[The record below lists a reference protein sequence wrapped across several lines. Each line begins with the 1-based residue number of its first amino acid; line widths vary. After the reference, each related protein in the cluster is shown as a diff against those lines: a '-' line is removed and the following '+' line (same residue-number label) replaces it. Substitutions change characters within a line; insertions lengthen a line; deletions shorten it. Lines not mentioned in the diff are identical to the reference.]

1 MQSKLYFRIQYKK
14 TNSMAILGKIR
25 QRSFFLILVIGLA
38 LFAFVISGAF
48 GNGSGD
54 TGPNEP
60 IGVVNGEEIP
70 LENFRLL
77 VDQTER
83 TYGYTT
89 LQAVQTVW
97 NQFVRNELFQNEFEL
112 LGIDAGKD
120 QIEQVVSST
129 ESIITD
135 ARFIN
140 EAGFFDFGLFAD
152 FIAQMRDTNPQA
164 YETWKQQEAGII
176 ASARESIYFDLIQSS
191 LTVTEQEAKILY
203 HLEAD
208 NVDLSYVQIPFAGLA
223 DSLFTVNE
231 SEVKAYISENANQY
245 EREAS
250 RSLQYIS
257 FLEQATEED
266 QTIIRN
272 SLEGLADDRIEYNDV
287 SKLTDTILGFKNTN
301 NLTEFIDRYSEE
313 SFDSIYISKGR
324 LPSEYAEIIYNLSKG
339 EVFGPYKD
347 INTLKISKLLD
358 RKTNG
363 NIRAS
368 HILISYKGADRAQE
382 DVTRTKEEARTLA
395 NDLLRQVRR
404 DSDRIGA
411 LALKYSDGPSRNTAG
426 DLGFFQEGGMDEKF
440 FAFANKNRVGS
451 VGLVETDFG
460 FHVIKVTDKQ
470 DLVLLASVSRA
481 IVPSDKTSN
490 RIFKDATQFEMDA
503 GKGDF
508 NAVAEESQFNV
519 RKVAQVAQLDENLPG
534 LPEQRNIVQWA
545 FSDDTKVGDIKRF
558 NLSYG
563 GYAVV
568 QVTAAREK
576 GLAAPQEVLPEVT
589 RAILKEK
596 KAKQIIAENKDASS
610 LEDLAAK
617 NGVEVVS
624 ALAVNQKSGTLVG
637 AGFEPYVVGTAFS
650 LKQGTPSKLIKGNNG
665 VFMLQVKAKKVADD
679 LEDYTAYAKQLTAQG
694 RERLGAAIVKAL
706 ETSAEIEDNR
716 ALYY

>member
-1 MQSKLYFRIQYKK
+1 
-14 TNSMAILGKIR
+14 MAILGKIR
-25 QRSFFLILVIGLA
+25 QRSIFLILVIGLA

-60 IGVVNGEEIP
+60 IGIVNGEEIP
-70 LENFRLL
+70 LETFRLL

-97 NQFVRNELFQNEFEL
+97 NQFVRNELFQKEFDV

-191 LTVTEQEAKILY
+191 TAVTDQEAKTFY

-208 NVDLSYVQIPFAGLA
+208 NVDLNYVQIPYASLA
-223 DSLFTVNE
+223 DSLFTIKQ
-231 SEVKAYISENANQY
+231 SEVKAYIKDNASKY

-266 QTIIRN
+266 QTVIRN
-272 SLEGLADDRIEYNDV
+272 GLEGLADDRVEYNDV
-287 SKLTDTILGFKNTN
+287 SKLTDTILGFKNTK
-301 NLTEFIDRYSEE
+301 NLTDFIDRYSEE
-313 SFDSIYISKGR
+313 SFDSIYSSKGR
-324 LPSEYAEIIYNLSKG
+324 LPAEYAEILYNLGEG
-339 EVFGPYKD
+339 EVFGPYRD
-347 INTLKISKLLD
+347 INTLKLSKLLD
-358 RKTNG
+358 RKEDA

-368 HILISYKGADRAQE
+368 HILIAYQGAERAQPN
-382 DVTRTKEEARTLA
+382 VTRTKAEAKALA
-395 NDLLRQVRR
+395 NNLLRKVRR

-411 LALKYSDGPSRNTAG
+411 LALQNSDGPSRNTAG
-426 DLGFFQEGGMDEKF
+426 DLGFFSEGDMDDKF
-440 FAFANKNRVGS
+440 FEFANKSRVGA
-451 VGLVETDFG
+451 VGLVETPFG

-470 DLVLLASVSRA
+470 DLVLLASVSRE
-481 IVPSDKTSN
+481 IVPSDQTSN

-503 GKGDF
+503 GKGEF
-508 NAVAEESQFNV
+508 AAVAEASIFNV
-519 RKVAQVAQLDENLPG
+519 RTVNQVAQLDENLPG

-545 FSDDTKVGDIKRF
+545 FNEDTKVGEIKRF

-576 GLAAPQEVLPEVT
+576 GLAAPEEVLLEVT
-589 RAILKEK
+589 QAILKEK
-596 KAKQIIAENKDASS
+596 KAAQIIANNKAISS

-617 NGVEVVS
+617 NGLEVVN

-637 AGFEPYVVGTAFS
+637 AGFEPYIVGAAFS
-650 LKQGTPSKLIKGNNG
+650 LKEGGTSKLIEGNNG
-665 VFMLQVKAKKVADD
+665 VYLLQLTAKKIAED
-679 LEDYTAYAKQLTAQG
+679 LEDYSDYARQLTNQG
-694 RERLGAAIVKAL
+694 REGLGAAIVEAL

>member
-1 MQSKLYFRIQYKK
+1 
-14 TNSMAILGKIR
+14 MAILGKIR
-25 QRSFFLILVIGLA
+25 QRSIFLILVIGLA

-97 NQFVRNELFQNEFEL
+97 NQFVRNELFQKEFDA
-112 LGIDAGKD
+112 LGIDAGRD

-135 ARFIN
+135 TRFIN

-191 LTVTEQEAKILY
+191 TTVTEQEAKMLF

-208 NVDLSYVQIPFAGLA
+208 NVDLNYVQVPYSSRA
-223 DSLFTVNE
+223 DSLFSVKE
-231 SEVKAYISENANQY
+231 SEVKAYISDHASQY

-250 RSLQYIS
+250 RALQYIS
-257 FLEQATEED
+257 FLEQATDED
-266 QTIIRN
+266 QAIIRKN
-272 SLEGLADDRIEYNDV
+272 LEELVEDRVEYNDV
-287 SKLTDTILGFKNTN
+287 SKLTDTILGLKNTT
-301 NLTEFIDRYSEE
+301 NLTAFIERYSEE
-313 SFDSIYISKGR
+313 SFDSIYTSKGR
-324 LPSEYAEIIYNLSKG
+324 LPSEYAEIIYTLSEG

-347 INTLKISKLLD
+347 INSLKISKLLD
-358 RKTNG
+358 RKING

-368 HILISYKGADRAQE
+368 HILISYKDAERAQA
-382 DVTRTKEEARTLA
+382 DVTRTKQEAKELA

-411 LALKYSDGPSRNTAG
+411 LALQYSDGPSKNTAG
-426 DLGFFQEGGMDEKF
+426 DLGFFQEGGMDDKF
-440 FAFANKNRVGS
+440 FAFADKSKVGS

-460 FHVIKVTDKQ
+460 FHIIKVVDKQ
-470 DLVLLASVSRA
+470 DLVLLASVSRE
-481 IVPSDKTSN
+481 IVPSDQTAN
-490 RIFKDATQFEMDA
+490 RVFKDATQFEMDA

-508 NAVAEESQFNV
+508 SSIAEENNFSLRTVN
-519 RKVAQVAQLDENLPG
+519 QVAALDENLPG

-545 FSDDTKVGDIKRF
+545 FSDETSVGDIKRF

-568 QVTAAREK
+568 QVTSAREK
-576 GLAAPQEVLPEVT
+576 GLASPQEVFAEVT
-589 RAILKEK
+589 RAVLKEK
-596 KAKQIIAENKDASS
+596 KAAQIIAENKAVNS

-617 NGVEVVS
+617 NGVELVN

-637 AGFEPYVVGTAFS
+637 AGFEPYIVGSAFS
-650 LKQGTPSKLIKGNNG
+650 LKEGETSALIKGNNG
-665 VFMLQVKAKKVADD
+665 VYMLQVTTKKVADQ
-679 LEDYTAYAKQLTAQG
+679 LEDYTVYAKQLTAQG

-716 ALYY
+716 ALYYLSLIHI

>member
-1 MQSKLYFRIQYKK
+1 
-14 TNSMAILGKIR
+14 MAILGKIR
-25 QRSFFLILVIGLA
+25 QRSIFLILVIGLA

-60 IGVVNGEEIP
+60 IGIVNGEEIP
-70 LENFRLL
+70 LETFRLL

-97 NQFVRNELFQNEFEL
+97 NQFVRNELFQKEFDV

-191 LTVTEQEAKILY
+191 SAVTDQEAKTFY

-208 NVDLSYVQIPFAGLA
+208 NVDLNYVQIPYASLA
-223 DSLFTVNE
+223 DSLFTIKQ
-231 SEVKAYISENANQY
+231 SEVKAYIKDNASKY

-266 QTIIRN
+266 QTVIRN
-272 SLEGLADDRIEYNDV
+272 GLEGLADDRVEYNDV
-287 SKLTDTILGFKNTN
+287 SKLTDTILGFKNTK
-301 NLTEFIDRYSEE
+301 NLTDFIDRYSEE
-313 SFDSIYISKGR
+313 SFDSIYSSKGR
-324 LPSEYAEIIYNLSKG
+324 LPAEYAEILYNLGEG
-339 EVFGPYKD
+339 EVFGPYRD
-347 INTLKISKLLD
+347 INTLKLSKLLD
-358 RKTNG
+358 RKEDA

-368 HILISYKGADRAQE
+368 HILIAYQGAERAQPN
-382 DVTRTKEEARTLA
+382 VTRTKAEAKALA
-395 NDLLRQVRR
+395 NNLLRQVRR

-411 LALKYSDGPSRNTAG
+411 LALQNSDGPSRNTAG
-426 DLGFFQEGGMDEKF
+426 DLGFFSEGDMDDKF
-440 FAFANKNRVGS
+440 FEFANKSRVGA
-451 VGLVETDFG
+451 VGLVETPFG

-470 DLVLLASVSRA
+470 DLVLLASVSRE
-481 IVPSDKTSN
+481 IVPSDQTSN

-503 GKGDF
+503 GKGEF
-508 NAVAEESQFNV
+508 AAVAEASNFNV
-519 RKVAQVAQLDENLPG
+519 RTVNQVAQLDENLPG

-545 FSDDTKVGDIKRF
+545 FNEDTKVGEIKRF

-576 GLAAPQEVLPEVT
+576 GLAAPEEVLLEVT
-589 RAILKEK
+589 QAILKEK
-596 KAKQIIAENKDASS
+596 KAAQIIANNKAISS

-617 NGVEVVS
+617 NGLEVVN

-637 AGFEPYVVGTAFS
+637 AGFEPYIVGAAFS
-650 LKQGTPSKLIKGNNG
+650 LKEGGTSKLIEGNNG
-665 VFMLQVKAKKVADD
+665 VYLLQLTAKKIAED
-679 LEDYTAYAKQLTAQG
+679 LEDYSDYARQLTNQG
-694 RERLGAAIVKAL
+694 REGLGAAIVEAL

>member
-1 MQSKLYFRIQYKK
+1 
-14 TNSMAILGKIR
+14 MAILGKIR
-25 QRSFFLILVIGLA
+25 QKSIFLILVIGLA

-48 GNGSGD
+48 GNGAGD

-60 IGVVNGEEIP
+60 IGIVNGEEIP

-83 TYGYTT
+83 AYGFST
-89 LQAVQTVW
+89 LQAVETVW
-97 NQFVRNELFQNEFEL
+97 NQFLRNELFKKEFEI

-191 LTVTEQEAKILY
+191 TTVTEQEAKMLY

-208 NVDLSYVQIPFAGLA
+208 NVDLNYVQIPFDGIA
-223 DSLFTVNE
+223 DTLFTVKE
-231 SEVKAYISENANQY
+231 SEVKAYIADHPKQY
-245 EREAS
+245 QREAS
-250 RSLQYIS
+250 RSLQYVA

-272 SLEGLADDRIEYNDV
+272 GLESLADDRIEYNDV
-287 SKLTDTILGFKNTN
+287 SKLTDTIIGFKNTK
-301 NLTEFIDRYSEE
+301 NLSDFIDRYSEE
-313 SFDSIYISKGR
+313 SFDSIYTSKGR
-324 LPSEYAEIIYNLSKG
+324 LPAEYAEILYNLKEG

-347 INTLKISKLLD
+347 INTLKLSKLID
-358 RKTNG
+358 RKKNA

-368 HILISYKGADRAQE
+368 HILIAYKGAERAQE
-382 DVTRTKEEARTLA
+382 DVTRTKAEARKFA
-395 NDLLRQVRR
+395 NNLLRQVRR
-404 DSDRIGA
+404 NSDRIGA
-411 LALKYSDGPSRNTAG
+411 LALQNSDGPSRNTAG

-440 FAFANKNRVGS
+440 FAFANKNRVGA
-451 VGLVETDFG
+451 VGLVETSFG

-470 DLVLLASVSRA
+470 DLVLLASVSRE
-481 IVPSDKTSN
+481 IIPSEATSN
-490 RIFKDATQFEMDA
+490 RVFKNATQFEMDA

-508 NAVAEESQFNV
+508 SSIAEESNLNA
-519 RKVAQVAQLDENLPG
+519 RKVNSVAQLDENLPG
-534 LPEQRNIVQWA
+534 LPEQRNIVQWS
-545 FSDDTKVGDIKRF
+545 FSEDTNVGDIKRF

-576 GLAAPQEVLPEVT
+576 GLASPKEVLPEVT
-589 RAILKEK
+589 KAILKEK
-596 KAKQIIAENKDASS
+596 KANQIMAENKTASS

-617 NGVEVVS
+617 NGLEVVN

-637 AGFEPYVVGTAFS
+637 AGYEPYVVGAAFG
-650 LKQGTPSKLIKGNNG
+650 LKEGSNSKLIKGNNG
-665 VFMLQVKAKKVADD
+665 VYMLQLTAKKVADD
-679 LEDYTAYAKQLTAQG
+679 LEDYAAYARQLSLQG
-694 RERLGAAIVKAL
+694 RERLGAAIIKAL
-706 ETSAEIEDNR
+706 ETSGEIEDNR

>member
-1 MQSKLYFRIQYKK
+1 
-14 TNSMAILGKIR
+14 MAILGKIR
-25 QRSFFLILVIGLA
+25 QRSIFLILVIGLA

-60 IGVVNGEEIP
+60 IGIVNGEEIP
-70 LENFRLL
+70 LETFRLL

-97 NQFVRNELFQNEFEL
+97 NQFVRNELFQKEFDV

-191 LTVTEQEAKILY
+191 TAVTDQEAKTFY

-208 NVDLSYVQIPFAGLA
+208 NVDLNYVQIPYASLA
-223 DSLFTVNE
+223 DSLFTIKQ
-231 SEVKAYISENANQY
+231 SEVKAYIKDNASKY

-266 QTIIRN
+266 QTVIRN
-272 SLEGLADDRIEYNDV
+272 GLEGLADDRVEYNDV
-287 SKLTDTILGFKNTN
+287 SKLTDTILGFKNTK
-301 NLTEFIDRYSEE
+301 NLTDFIDRYSEE
-313 SFDSIYISKGR
+313 SFDSIYSSKGR
-324 LPSEYAEIIYNLSKG
+324 LPAEYAEILYNLGEG
-339 EVFGPYKD
+339 EVFGPYRD
-347 INTLKISKLLD
+347 INTLKLSKLLD
-358 RKTNG
+358 RKEDA

-368 HILISYKGADRAQE
+368 HILIAYQGAERAQPN
-382 DVTRTKEEARTLA
+382 VTRTKAEAKALA
-395 NDLLRQVRR
+395 NNLLRQVRR

-411 LALKYSDGPSRNTAG
+411 LALQNSDGPSRNTAG
-426 DLGFFQEGGMDEKF
+426 DLGFFSEGDMDDKF
-440 FAFANKNRVGS
+440 FEFANKSRVGA
-451 VGLVETDFG
+451 VGLVETPFG

-470 DLVLLASVSRA
+470 DLVLLASVSRE
-481 IVPSDKTSN
+481 IVPSDQTSN

-503 GKGDF
+503 GKGEF
-508 NAVAEESQFNV
+508 AAVAEASNFNV
-519 RKVAQVAQLDENLPG
+519 RTVNQVAQLDENLPG

-545 FSDDTKVGDIKRF
+545 FNEDTKVGEIKRF

-576 GLAAPQEVLPEVT
+576 GLAAPEEVLLEVT
-589 RAILKEK
+589 QAILKEK
-596 KAKQIIAENKDASS
+596 KAAQIIANNKAISS

-617 NGVEVVS
+617 NGLEVVN

-637 AGFEPYVVGTAFS
+637 AGFEPYIVGVAFS
-650 LKQGTPSKLIKGNNG
+650 LKEGGTSKLIEGNNG
-665 VFMLQVKAKKVADD
+665 IYLLQLNAKKIAED
-679 LEDYTAYAKQLTAQG
+679 LEDYSDYARQLTNQG
-694 RERLGAAIVKAL
+694 REGLGAAIVEAL

>member
-1 MQSKLYFRIQYKK
+1 
-14 TNSMAILGKIR
+14 MAILGKIR
-25 QRSFFLILVIGLA
+25 QRSIFLILVIGLA

-60 IGVVNGEEIP
+60 IGIVNGEEIP
-70 LENFRLL
+70 LETFRLL

-97 NQFVRNELFQNEFEL
+97 NQFVRNELFQKEFDV

-191 LTVTEQEAKILY
+191 TAVTDQEAKTFY

-208 NVDLSYVQIPFAGLA
+208 NVDLNYVQIPYASLA
-223 DSLFTVNE
+223 DSLFTIKQ
-231 SEVKAYISENANQY
+231 SEVKAYIKDNASKY

-266 QTIIRN
+266 QTVIRN
-272 SLEGLADDRIEYNDV
+272 GLEGLADDRVEYNDV
-287 SKLTDTILGFKNTN
+287 SKLTDTILGFKNTK
-301 NLTEFIDRYSEE
+301 NLTDFIDRYSEE
-313 SFDSIYISKGR
+313 SFDSIYSSKGR
-324 LPSEYAEIIYNLSKG
+324 LPAEYAEILYNLGEG
-339 EVFGPYKD
+339 EVFGPYRD
-347 INTLKISKLLD
+347 INTLKLSKLLD
-358 RKTNG
+358 RKEDA

-368 HILISYKGADRAQE
+368 HILIAYQGAERAQPN
-382 DVTRTKEEARTLA
+382 VTRTKAEAKALA
-395 NDLLRQVRR
+395 NNLLRQVRR

-411 LALKYSDGPSRNTAG
+411 LALQNSDGPSRNTAG
-426 DLGFFQEGGMDEKF
+426 DLGFFSEGDMDDKF
-440 FAFANKNRVGS
+440 FEFANKSRVGA
-451 VGLVETDFG
+451 VGLVETPFG

-470 DLVLLASVSRA
+470 DLVLLASVSRE
-481 IVPSDKTSN
+481 IIPSDQTSN

-503 GKGDF
+503 GKGEF
-508 NAVAEESQFNV
+508 AAVAEASIFNV
-519 RKVAQVAQLDENLPG
+519 RTVNQVAQLDENLPG

-545 FSDDTKVGDIKRF
+545 FNEDTKVGEIKRF

-576 GLAAPQEVLPEVT
+576 GLAAPEEVLLEVT
-589 RAILKEK
+589 QAILKEK
-596 KAKQIIAENKDASS
+596 KAAQIIANNKAISS

-617 NGVEVVS
+617 NGLEVVN

-637 AGFEPYVVGTAFS
+637 AGFEPYIVGVAFS
-650 LKQGTPSKLIKGNNG
+650 LKEGGTSKLIEGNNG
-665 VFMLQVKAKKVADD
+665 VYLLQLTAKKIAED
-679 LEDYTAYAKQLTAQG
+679 LEDYSDYARQLTNQG
-694 RERLGAAIVKAL
+694 REGLGAAIVEAL

>member
-1 MQSKLYFRIQYKK
+1 
-14 TNSMAILGKIR
+14 MAILGKIR
-25 QRSFFLILVIGLA
+25 QRSIFLILVIGLA

-60 IGVVNGEEIP
+60 IGIVNGEEIP
-70 LENFRLL
+70 LETFRLL

-97 NQFVRNELFQNEFEL
+97 NQFVRNELFQKEFDV

-191 LTVTEQEAKILY
+191 TAVTDQEAKTFY

-208 NVDLSYVQIPFAGLA
+208 NVDLNYVQIPYASLA
-223 DSLFTVNE
+223 DSLFTIKQ
-231 SEVKAYISENANQY
+231 SEVKAYIKDNASKY

-266 QTIIRN
+266 QTVIRN
-272 SLEGLADDRIEYNDV
+272 GLEGLADDRVEYNDV
-287 SKLTDTILGFKNTN
+287 SKLTDTILGFKNTK
-301 NLTEFIDRYSEE
+301 NLTDFIDRYSEE
-313 SFDSIYISKGR
+313 SFDSIYSSKGR
-324 LPSEYAEIIYNLSKG
+324 LPAEYAEILYNLGEG
-339 EVFGPYKD
+339 EVFGPYRD
-347 INTLKISKLLD
+347 INTLKLSKLLD
-358 RKTNG
+358 RKEDA

-368 HILISYKGADRAQE
+368 HILIAYQGAERAQPN
-382 DVTRTKEEARTLA
+382 VTRTKAEAKALA
-395 NDLLRQVRR
+395 NNLLRQVRR

-411 LALKYSDGPSRNTAG
+411 LALQNSDGPSRNTAG
-426 DLGFFQEGGMDEKF
+426 DLGFFSEGDMDDKF
-440 FAFANKNRVGS
+440 FEFANKSRVRA
-451 VGLVETDFG
+451 VGLVETPFG

-470 DLVLLASVSRA
+470 DLVLLASVSRE
-481 IVPSDKTSN
+481 IVPSDQTSN

-503 GKGDF
+503 GKGEF
-508 NAVAEESQFNV
+508 AAVAEASNFNV
-519 RKVAQVAQLDENLPG
+519 RTVNQVAQLDENLPG

-545 FSDDTKVGDIKRF
+545 FNEDTKVGEIKRF

-576 GLAAPQEVLPEVT
+576 GLAAPEEVLSEVT
-589 RAILKEK
+589 QAILKEK
-596 KAKQIIAENKDASS
+596 KAAQIIANNKAISS

-617 NGVEVVS
+617 NGLEVVN

-637 AGFEPYVVGTAFS
+637 AGFEPYIVGVAFS
-650 LKQGTPSKLIKGNNG
+650 LKEGGTSKLIEGNNG
-665 VFMLQVKAKKVADD
+665 VYLLQLTAKKIAED
-679 LEDYTAYAKQLTAQG
+679 LEDYSDYARQLTNQG
-694 RERLGAAIVKAL
+694 REGLGAAIVEAL

>member
-1 MQSKLYFRIQYKK
+1 
-14 TNSMAILGKIR
+14 MAILGKIR
-25 QRSFFLILVIGLA
+25 QRSIFLILVIGLA

-60 IGVVNGEEIP
+60 IGIVNGEEIP
-70 LENFRLL
+70 LETFRLL

-97 NQFVRNELFQNEFEL
+97 NQFVRNELFQKEFDV

-191 LTVTEQEAKILY
+191 TAVTDQEAKTFY

-208 NVDLSYVQIPFAGLA
+208 NVDLNYVQIPYASLA
-223 DSLFTVNE
+223 DSLFTIKQ
-231 SEVKAYISENANQY
+231 SEVKAYIKDNASKY

-266 QTIIRN
+266 QTVIRN
-272 SLEGLADDRIEYNDV
+272 GLEGLADDRVEFNDV
-287 SKLTDTILGFKNTN
+287 SKLTDTILGFKNTK
-301 NLTEFIDRYSEE
+301 NLTDFIDRYSEE
-313 SFDSIYISKGR
+313 SFDSIYSSKGR
-324 LPSEYAEIIYNLSKG
+324 LPAEYAEILYNLGEG
-339 EVFGPYKD
+339 EVFGPYRD
-347 INTLKISKLLD
+347 INTLKLSKLLD
-358 RKTNG
+358 RKEDA

-368 HILISYKGADRAQE
+368 HILIAYQGAERAQPN
-382 DVTRTKEEARTLA
+382 VTRTKAEAKALA
-395 NDLLRQVRR
+395 NNLLRQVRR

-411 LALKYSDGPSRNTAG
+411 LALQNSDGPSRNTAG
-426 DLGFFQEGGMDEKF
+426 DLGFFSEGDMDDKF
-440 FAFANKNRVGS
+440 FEFANKSRVGA
-451 VGLVETDFG
+451 VGLVETPFG

-470 DLVLLASVSRA
+470 DLVLLASVSRE
-481 IVPSDKTSN
+481 IIPSDQTSN

-503 GKGDF
+503 GKGEF
-508 NAVAEESQFNV
+508 AAVAEASNFNV
-519 RKVAQVAQLDENLPG
+519 RTVNQVAQLDENLPG

-545 FSDDTKVGDIKRF
+545 FNEETKVGDIKRF

-576 GLAAPQEVLPEVT
+576 GLAAPEEVLSQVT
-589 RAILKEK
+589 AAILKEK
-596 KAKQIIAENKDASS
+596 KAAQIIANNKAISS

-617 NGVEVVS
+617 NGLEVVN

-637 AGFEPYVVGTAFS
+637 AGFEPYIVGVAFS
-650 LKQGTPSKLIKGNNG
+650 FKEGGTSKLIEGNNG
-665 VFMLQVKAKKVADD
+665 VYLLQLTAKKIAED
-679 LEDYTAYAKQLTAQG
+679 LEDYSDYARQLTNQG
-694 RERLGAAIVKAL
+694 REGLGAAIVEAL

>member
-1 MQSKLYFRIQYKK
+1 
-14 TNSMAILGKIR
+14 MAILGKIR
-25 QRSFFLILVIGLA
+25 QRSIFLILVIGLA

-60 IGVVNGEEIP
+60 IGIVNGEEIP
-70 LENFRLL
+70 LETFRLL

-97 NQFVRNELFQNEFEL
+97 NQFVRNELFQKEFDV

-191 LTVTEQEAKILY
+191 TAVTDQEAKTFY

-208 NVDLSYVQIPFAGLA
+208 NVDLNYVQIPYASLA
-223 DSLFTVNE
+223 DSLFTIKQ
-231 SEVKAYISENANQY
+231 SEVKAYIKDNASKY

-266 QTIIRN
+266 QTVIRN
-272 SLEGLADDRIEYNDV
+272 GLEGLADDRVEYNDV
-287 SKLTDTILGFKNTN
+287 SKLTDTILGFKNTK
-301 NLTEFIDRYSEE
+301 NLTDFIDRYSEE
-313 SFDSIYISKGR
+313 SFDSIYSSKGR
-324 LPSEYAEIIYNLSKG
+324 LPAEYAEILYNLGEG
-339 EVFGPYKD
+339 EVFGPYRD
-347 INTLKISKLLD
+347 INTLKLSKLLD
-358 RKTNG
+358 RKEDA

-368 HILISYKGADRAQE
+368 HILIAYQGAERAQPN
-382 DVTRTKEEARTLA
+382 VTRTKAEAKALA
-395 NDLLRQVRR
+395 NNLLRQVRR

-411 LALKYSDGPSRNTAG
+411 LALQNSDGPSRNTAG
-426 DLGFFQEGGMDEKF
+426 DLGFFSEGDMDDKF
-440 FAFANKNRVGS
+440 FEFANKSRVGA
-451 VGLVETDFG
+451 VGLVETPFG

-470 DLVLLASVSRA
+470 DLVLLASVSRE
-481 IVPSDKTSN
+481 IVPSDQTSN

-503 GKGDF
+503 GKGEF
-508 NAVAEESQFNV
+508 AAVAEASNFNV
-519 RKVAQVAQLDENLPG
+519 RTVNQVAQLDENLPG

-545 FSDDTKVGDIKRF
+545 FNEDTKVGEIKRF

-576 GLAAPQEVLPEVT
+576 GLAAPEEVLSEVT
-589 RAILKEK
+589 QAILKEK
-596 KAKQIIAENKDASS
+596 KAAQIIANNKAISS

-617 NGVEVVS
+617 NGLEVVN

-637 AGFEPYVVGTAFS
+637 AGFEPYIVGVAFS
-650 LKQGTPSKLIKGNNG
+650 LKEGGTSKLIEGNNG
-665 VFMLQVKAKKVADD
+665 VYLLQLTAKKIAED
-679 LEDYTAYAKQLTAQG
+679 LEDYSDYARQLTNQG
-694 RERLGAAIVKAL
+694 REGLGAAIVEAL

>member
-1 MQSKLYFRIQYKK
+1 
-14 TNSMAILGKIR
+14 MAILGKIR
-25 QRSFFLILVIGLA
+25 QRSIFLILVIGLA

-97 NQFVRNELFQNEFEL
+97 NQFVRNELFQKEFDA
-112 LGIDAGKD
+112 LGIDAGRD

-191 LTVTEQEAKILY
+191 TTVTEEEAKMLF

-208 NVDLSYVQIPFAGLA
+208 NVDLNYVQVPYSSRA
-223 DSLFTVNE
+223 DSLFSVKE
-231 SEVKAYISENANQY
+231 SEVKAYISENANQF

-257 FLEQATEED
+257 FLEQATDED
-266 QTIIRN
+266 QAIIREN
-272 SLEGLADDRIEYNDV
+272 LEELVEDRIEYNDV
-287 SKLTDTILGFKNTN
+287 SKLTDTILGLKNTT
-301 NLTEFIDRYSEE
+301 NLTAFIERYSEE
-313 SFDSIYISKGR
+313 SFDSIYTSKGR
-324 LPSEYAEIIYNLSKG
+324 LPSEYAEIIYTLSEG

-358 RKTNG
+358 RKING

-368 HILISYKGADRAQE
+368 HILISYKDAERAQP
-382 DVTRTKEEARTLA
+382 DVVRTKQEAEALA

-411 LALKYSDGPSRNTAG
+411 LALQYSDGPSKNTAG
-426 DLGFFQEGGMDEKF
+426 DLGFFQEGGMDDKF
-440 FAFANKNRVGS
+440 FAFADQSKVGS

-460 FHVIKVTDKQ
+460 FHIIKVVDKQ
-470 DLVLLASVSRA
+470 DLVLLASVSRE
-481 IVPSDKTSN
+481 IVPSDQTAN
-490 RIFKDATQFEMDA
+490 RVFKDATQFEMDA
-503 GKGDF
+503 GKEDF
-508 NAVAEESQFNV
+508 ASIAEENNFSLRTVN
-519 RKVAQVAQLDENLPG
+519 QVAALDENLPG

-545 FSDDTKVGDIKRF
+545 FSDETSVGDIKRF

-576 GLAAPQEVLPEVT
+576 GLASPQEVFAEVT
-589 RAILKEK
+589 RAVLKEK
-596 KAKQIIAENKDASS
+596 KAAQIIAENKAVNS
-610 LEDLAAK
+610 LEDFAAK
-617 NGVEVVS
+617 NGVELVN

-637 AGFEPYVVGTAFS
+637 AGFEPYIVGSAFS
-650 LKQGTPSKLIKGNNG
+650 LKEGETSALIKGNNG
-665 VFMLQVKAKKVADD
+665 VYMLQVTAKKVADE
-679 LEDYTAYAKQLTAQG
+679 LEDYTVYAKQLTAQG

>member
-1 MQSKLYFRIQYKK
+1 
-14 TNSMAILGKIR
+14 MAILGKIR
-25 QRSFFLILVIGLA
+25 QRSIFLILVIGLA

-60 IGVVNGEEIP
+60 IGIVNGEEIP
-70 LENFRLL
+70 LETFRLL

-97 NQFVRNELFQNEFEL
+97 NQFVRNELFQKEFDV

-191 LTVTEQEAKILY
+191 TAVTDQEAKTFY

-208 NVDLSYVQIPFAGLA
+208 NVDLNYVQIPYASLA
-223 DSLFTVNE
+223 DSLFTIKQ
-231 SEVKAYISENANQY
+231 SEVKAYIKDNASKY

-266 QTIIRN
+266 QTVIRN
-272 SLEGLADDRIEYNDV
+272 GLEGLADDRVEYNDV
-287 SKLTDTILGFKNTN
+287 SKLTDTILGFKNTK
-301 NLTEFIDRYSEE
+301 NLTDFIDRYSEE
-313 SFDSIYISKGR
+313 SFDSIYSSKGR
-324 LPSEYAEIIYNLSKG
+324 LPAEYAEILYNLGEG
-339 EVFGPYKD
+339 EVFGPYRD
-347 INTLKISKLLD
+347 INTLKLSKLLD
-358 RKTNG
+358 RKEDA

-368 HILISYKGADRAQE
+368 HILIAYQGAERAQPN
-382 DVTRTKEEARTLA
+382 VTRTKAEAKALA
-395 NDLLRQVRR
+395 NNLLRQVRR

-411 LALKYSDGPSRNTAG
+411 LALQNSDGPSRNTAG
-426 DLGFFQEGGMDEKF
+426 DLGFFSEGDMDDKF
-440 FAFANKNRVGS
+440 FEFANKSRVGA
-451 VGLVETDFG
+451 VGLVETPFG

-470 DLVLLASVSRA
+470 DLVLLASVSRE
-481 IVPSDKTSN
+481 IIPSDQTSN

-503 GKGDF
+503 GKGEF
-508 NAVAEESQFNV
+508 AAVAEASNFNV
-519 RKVAQVAQLDENLPG
+519 RTVNQVAQLDENLPG

-545 FSDDTKVGDIKRF
+545 FNEDTKAGEIKRF

-576 GLAAPQEVLPEVT
+576 GLAAPEEVLLEVKQ
-589 RAILKEK
+589 AILKEK
-596 KAKQIIAENKDASS
+596 KAAQIIANNKAISS

-617 NGVEVVS
+617 NGLEVVN

-637 AGFEPYVVGTAFS
+637 AGFEPYIVGAAFS
-650 LKQGTPSKLIKGNNG
+650 LKEGGTSKLIEGNNG
-665 VFMLQVKAKKVADD
+665 VYLLQLTAKKIAED
-679 LEDYTAYAKQLTAQG
+679 LEDYSDYARQLTNQG
-694 RERLGAAIVKAL
+694 REGLGAAIVEAL

>member
-1 MQSKLYFRIQYKK
+1 
-14 TNSMAILGKIR
+14 MAILGKIR
-25 QRSFFLILVIGLA
+25 QRSIFLILVIGLA

-60 IGVVNGEEIP
+60 IGIVNGEEIP

-83 TYGYTT
+83 AYGYTT

-97 NQFVRNELFQNEFEL
+97 NQFLRNELFQKEFDV

-135 ARFIN
+135 ERFIN

-191 LTVTEQEAKILY
+191 TTVTEQEAKLFY

-208 NVDLSYVQIPFAGLA
+208 NVDLNYVQVPYESLA
-223 DSLFTVNE
+223 DSLFTVKE
-231 SEVKAYISENANQY
+231 SEVKAYIAANASKY
-245 EREAS
+245 EREAA

-266 QTIIRN
+266 QTVIRN
-272 SLEGLADDRIEYNDV
+272 SLEALKEDRVEYNDV
-287 SKLTDTILGFKNTN
+287 SKLTDSIEGFENTK
-301 NLTEFIDRYSEE
+301 NLTEFIDRHSEE
-313 SFDSIYISKGR
+313 SFDSIYTSKGR
-324 LPSEYAEIIYNLSKG
+324 LPAEYAEILSNLEEG
-339 EVFGPYKD
+339 EVFGPYRD
-347 INTLKISKLLD
+347 INTLKLSKLLD
-358 RKTNG
+358 RKKNA

-368 HILISYKGADRAQE
+368 HILIAYQGAERAQPN
-382 DVTRTKEEARTLA
+382 VTRTKAEAKSLA

-404 DSDRIGA
+404 NSDRIGA
-411 LALKYSDGPSRNTAG
+411 LALQNSDGPSRNTAG
-426 DLGFFQEGGMDEKF
+426 DLGFFREGGMDDKF
-440 FAFANKNRVGS
+440 FEFANKSRVGA
-451 VGLVETDFG
+451 VGLVETAFG

-470 DLVLLASVSRA
+470 DLVLLASVSRE
-481 IVPSDKTSN
+481 IIPSEETSN
-490 RIFKDATQFEMDA
+490 RVFKDATQFEMDA
-503 GKGDF
+503 GNGEF
-508 NAVAEESQFNV
+508 NAVADASNFNV
-519 RKVAQVAQLDENLPG
+519 RTVNQVAQLDENLPG

-545 FSDDTKVGDIKRF
+545 FNEDTKVGDIKRF

-576 GLAAPQEVLPEVT
+576 GLASPKEVFSEVT
-589 RAILKEK
+589 KAILKEK
-596 KAKQIIAENKDASS
+596 KAAQIIADNKAAAS

-617 NGVEVVS
+617 NGLEVVN

-637 AGFEPYVVGTAFS
+637 AGFEPYIVGAAFS
-650 LKQGTPSKLIKGNNG
+650 LNEGGMSKLIKGNNG
-665 VFMLQVKAKKVADD
+665 VYMLQLTAKKIAED
-679 LEDYTAYAKQLTAQG
+679 LEDYSTYARQLTNQG
-694 RERLGAAIVKAL
+694 RERLGAAIVEAL

>member
-1 MQSKLYFRIQYKK
+1 
-14 TNSMAILGKIR
+14 MAILGKIR
-25 QRSFFLILVIGLA
+25 QRSIFLILVIGLA

-60 IGVVNGEEIP
+60 IGIVNGEEIP
-70 LENFRLL
+70 LETFRLL

-97 NQFVRNELFQNEFEL
+97 NQFVRNELFQKEFDV

-191 LTVTEQEAKILY
+191 TAVTDQEAKTFY

-208 NVDLSYVQIPFAGLA
+208 NVDLNYVQIPYASLA
-223 DSLFTVNE
+223 DSLFTIKQ
-231 SEVKAYISENANQY
+231 SEVKAYIKDNASKY

-266 QTIIRN
+266 QTVIRN
-272 SLEGLADDRIEYNDV
+272 GLEGLADDRVEYNDV
-287 SKLTDTILGFKNTN
+287 SKLTDTILGFKNTK
-301 NLTEFIDRYSEE
+301 NLTDFIDRYSEE
-313 SFDSIYISKGR
+313 TFDSIYSSKGR
-324 LPSEYAEIIYNLSKG
+324 LPAEYAEILYNLGEG
-339 EVFGPYKD
+339 EVFGPYRD
-347 INTLKISKLLD
+347 INTLKLSKLLD
-358 RKTNG
+358 RKEDA

-368 HILISYKGADRAQE
+368 HILIAYQGAERAQPN
-382 DVTRTKEEARTLA
+382 VTRTKAEAKALA
-395 NDLLRQVRR
+395 NNLLRQVRR

-411 LALKYSDGPSRNTAG
+411 LALQNSDGPSRNTAG
-426 DLGFFQEGGMDEKF
+426 DLGFFSEGDMDDKF
-440 FAFANKNRVGS
+440 FEFANKSRVGA
-451 VGLVETDFG
+451 VGLVETPFG

-470 DLVLLASVSRA
+470 DLVLLASVSRE
-481 IVPSDKTSN
+481 IVPSDQTSN

-503 GKGDF
+503 GKGEF
-508 NAVAEESQFNV
+508 AAVAEASNFNV
-519 RKVAQVAQLDENLPG
+519 RTVNQVAQLDENLPG

-545 FSDDTKVGDIKRF
+545 FNEDTKVGEIKRF

-576 GLAAPQEVLPEVT
+576 GLAAPEEVLSEVT
-589 RAILKEK
+589 QAILKEK
-596 KAKQIIAENKDASS
+596 KAAQIIANNKAISS

-617 NGVEVVS
+617 NGLEVVN

-637 AGFEPYVVGTAFS
+637 AGFEPYIVGVAFS
-650 LKQGTPSKLIKGNNG
+650 LKEGGTSKLIEGNNG
-665 VFMLQVKAKKVADD
+665 VYLLQLTAKKIAED
-679 LEDYTAYAKQLTAQG
+679 LEDYSDYARQLTNQG
-694 RERLGAAIVKAL
+694 REGLGAAIVEAL

>member
-1 MQSKLYFRIQYKK
+1 
-14 TNSMAILGKIR
+14 MAILGKIR
-25 QRSFFLILVIGLA
+25 QRSIFLILVIGLA

-60 IGVVNGEEIP
+60 IGIVNGEEIP
-70 LENFRLL
+70 LETFRLL

-97 NQFVRNELFQNEFEL
+97 NQFVRNELFQKEFDV

-191 LTVTEQEAKILY
+191 SAVTDQEAKTFY

-208 NVDLSYVQIPFAGLA
+208 NVDLNYVQIPYASLA
-223 DSLFTVNE
+223 DSLFTIKQ
-231 SEVKAYISENANQY
+231 SEVKAYIKDNASKY

-266 QTIIRN
+266 QTVIRN
-272 SLEGLADDRIEYNDV
+272 GLEGLADDRVEYNDV
-287 SKLTDTILGFKNTN
+287 SKLTDTILGFKNTK
-301 NLTEFIDRYSEE
+301 NLTDFIDRYSEE
-313 SFDSIYISKGR
+313 SFDSIYSSKGR
-324 LPSEYAEIIYNLSKG
+324 LPAEYAEILYNLGEG
-339 EVFGPYKD
+339 EVFGPYRD
-347 INTLKISKLLD
+347 INTLKLSKLLD
-358 RKTNG
+358 RKEDA

-368 HILISYKGADRAQE
+368 HILIAYQGAERAQPN
-382 DVTRTKEEARTLA
+382 VTRTKAEAKALA
-395 NDLLRQVRR
+395 NNLLRQVRR

-411 LALKYSDGPSRNTAG
+411 LALQNSDGPSRNTAG
-426 DLGFFQEGGMDEKF
+426 DLGFFSEGDMDDKF
-440 FAFANKNRVGS
+440 FEFANKSRVGA
-451 VGLVETDFG
+451 VGLVETPFG

-470 DLVLLASVSRA
+470 DLVLLASVSRE
-481 IVPSDKTSN
+481 IIPSDQTSN

-503 GKGDF
+503 GKGEF
-508 NAVAEESQFNV
+508 AAVAEASNFNV
-519 RKVAQVAQLDENLPG
+519 RTVNQVAQLDENLPG

-545 FSDDTKVGDIKRF
+545 FNEDTKVGEIKRF

-576 GLAAPQEVLPEVT
+576 GLAAPEEVLLEVT
-589 RAILKEK
+589 QAILKEK
-596 KAKQIIAENKDASS
+596 KAAQIIANNKAISS

-617 NGVEVVS
+617 NGLEVVN

-637 AGFEPYVVGTAFS
+637 AGFEPYIVGVAFS
-650 LKQGTPSKLIKGNNG
+650 LKEGGTSKLIEGNNG
-665 VFMLQVKAKKVADD
+665 VYLLQLTAKKIAED
-679 LEDYTAYAKQLTAQG
+679 LEDYSDYARQLTNQG
-694 RERLGAAIVKAL
+694 REGLGAAIVEAL

>member
-1 MQSKLYFRIQYKK
+1 
-14 TNSMAILGKIR
+14 MAILGKIR
-25 QRSFFLILVIGLA
+25 QRSIFLILVIGLA

-60 IGVVNGEEIP
+60 IGIVNGEEIP
-70 LENFRLL
+70 LETFRLL

-97 NQFVRNELFQNEFEL
+97 NQFVRNELFQKEFDV

-191 LTVTEQEAKILY
+191 TAVTDQEAKTFY

-208 NVDLSYVQIPFAGLA
+208 NVDLNYVQIPYASLA
-223 DSLFTVNE
+223 DSLFTIKQ
-231 SEVKAYISENANQY
+231 SEVKAYIKDNASKY

-266 QTIIRN
+266 QTVIRN
-272 SLEGLADDRIEYNDV
+272 GLEGLADDRVEYNDV
-287 SKLTDTILGFKNTN
+287 SKLTDTVLGFKNTK
-301 NLTEFIDRYSEE
+301 NLTDFIDRYSEE
-313 SFDSIYISKGR
+313 TFDSIYSSKGR
-324 LPSEYAEIIYNLSKG
+324 LPAEYAEILYNLGEG
-339 EVFGPYKD
+339 EVFGPYRD
-347 INTLKISKLLD
+347 INTLKLSKLLD
-358 RKTNG
+358 RKEDA

-368 HILISYKGADRAQE
+368 HILIAYQDAERAQPN
-382 DVTRTKEEARTLA
+382 VTRTKAEAKALA
-395 NDLLRQVRR
+395 NNLLRQVRR

-411 LALKYSDGPSRNTAG
+411 LALQNSDGPSRNTAG
-426 DLGFFQEGGMDEKF
+426 DLGFFSEGDMDDKF
-440 FAFANKNRVGS
+440 FEFANKSRVGA
-451 VGLVETDFG
+451 VGLVETPFG

-470 DLVLLASVSRA
+470 DLVLLASVSRE
-481 IVPSDKTSN
+481 IVPSDQTSN

-503 GKGDF
+503 GKGEF
-508 NAVAEESQFNV
+508 AAVAEASNFNV
-519 RKVAQVAQLDENLPG
+519 RTVNQVAQLDENLPG

-545 FSDDTKVGDIKRF
+545 FNEDTKVGEIKRF

-576 GLAAPQEVLPEVT
+576 GLAAPEEVLSEVT
-589 RAILKEK
+589 QAILKEK
-596 KAKQIIAENKDASS
+596 KAAQIIANNKAISS

-617 NGVEVVS
+617 NGLEVVN

-637 AGFEPYVVGTAFS
+637 AGFEPYIVGVAFS
-650 LKQGTPSKLIKGNNG
+650 LKEGGTSKLIEGNNG
-665 VFMLQVKAKKVADD
+665 VYLLQLTAKKIAED
-679 LEDYTAYAKQLTAQG
+679 LEDYSDYARQLTNQG
-694 RERLGAAIVKAL
+694 REGLGAAIVEAL

>member
-1 MQSKLYFRIQYKK
+1 
-14 TNSMAILGKIR
+14 MAILGKIR
-25 QRSFFLILVIGLA
+25 QRSIFLILVIGLA

-60 IGVVNGEEIP
+60 IGIVNGEEIP
-70 LENFRLL
+70 LETFRLL

-97 NQFVRNELFQNEFEL
+97 NQFVRNELFQKEFDV

-191 LTVTEQEAKILY
+191 SAVTDQEAKTFY

-208 NVDLSYVQIPFAGLA
+208 NVDLNYVQIPYASLA
-223 DSLFTVNE
+223 DSLFTIKQ
-231 SEVKAYISENANQY
+231 SEVKAYIKDNASKY

-266 QTIIRN
+266 QTVIRN
-272 SLEGLADDRIEYNDV
+272 GLEGLADDRVEYNDV
-287 SKLTDTILGFKNTN
+287 SKLTDTILGFKNTK
-301 NLTEFIDRYSEE
+301 NLTDFIDRYSEE
-313 SFDSIYISKGR
+313 SFDSIYSSKGR
-324 LPSEYAEIIYNLSKG
+324 LPAEYAEILYNLGEG
-339 EVFGPYKD
+339 EVFGPYRD
-347 INTLKISKLLD
+347 INTLKLSKLLD
-358 RKTNG
+358 RKEDA

-368 HILISYKGADRAQE
+368 HILIAYQGAERAQPN
-382 DVTRTKEEARTLA
+382 VTRTKAEAKALA
-395 NDLLRQVRR
+395 NNLLRQVRR

-411 LALKYSDGPSRNTAG
+411 LALQNSDGPSRNTAG
-426 DLGFFQEGGMDEKF
+426 DLGFFSEGDMDDKF
-440 FAFANKNRVGS
+440 FEFANKSRVGA
-451 VGLVETDFG
+451 VGLVETPFG

-470 DLVLLASVSRA
+470 DLVLLASVSRE
-481 IVPSDKTSN
+481 IVPSDQTSN

-503 GKGDF
+503 GKGEF
-508 NAVAEESQFNV
+508 AAVAEASNFNV
-519 RKVAQVAQLDENLPG
+519 RTVNQVAQLDENLPG

-545 FSDDTKVGDIKRF
+545 FNEDTKVGEIKRF

-576 GLAAPQEVLPEVT
+576 GLAAPEEVLLEVT
-589 RAILKEK
+589 QAILKEK
-596 KAKQIIAENKDASS
+596 KAAQIIANNKAISS

-617 NGVEVVS
+617 NGLEVVN

-637 AGFEPYVVGTAFS
+637 AGFEPYIVGVAFS
-650 LKQGTPSKLIKGNNG
+650 LKEGGTSKLIEGNNG
-665 VFMLQVKAKKVADD
+665 IYLLQLTAKKIAED
-679 LEDYTAYAKQLTAQG
+679 LEDYSDYARQLTNQG
-694 RERLGAAIVKAL
+694 REGLGAAIVEAL

>member
-1 MQSKLYFRIQYKK
+1 
-14 TNSMAILGKIR
+14 MAILGKIR
-25 QRSFFLILVIGLA
+25 QRSIFLILVIGLA

-60 IGVVNGEEIP
+60 IGIVNGEEIP
-70 LENFRLL
+70 LETFRLL

-97 NQFVRNELFQNEFEL
+97 NQFVRNELFQKEFDV

-191 LTVTEQEAKILY
+191 TAVTDQEAKTFY

-208 NVDLSYVQIPFAGLA
+208 NVDLNYVQIPYASLA
-223 DSLFTVNE
+223 DSLFTIKQ
-231 SEVKAYISENANQY
+231 SEVKAYIKDNASKY

-266 QTIIRN
+266 QTVIRN
-272 SLEGLADDRIEYNDV
+272 GLEGLADDRVEYNDV
-287 SKLTDTILGFKNTN
+287 SKLTDTILGFKNTK
-301 NLTEFIDRYSEE
+301 NLTDFIDRYSEE
-313 SFDSIYISKGR
+313 SFDSIYSSKGR
-324 LPSEYAEIIYNLSKG
+324 LPAEYAEILYNLGEG
-339 EVFGPYKD
+339 EVFGPYRD
-347 INTLKISKLLD
+347 INTLKLSKLLD
-358 RKTNG
+358 RKEDA

-368 HILISYKGADRAQE
+368 HILIAYQGAERAQPN
-382 DVTRTKEEARTLA
+382 VTRTKAEAKALV
-395 NDLLRQVRR
+395 NNLLRQVRR

-411 LALKYSDGPSRNTAG
+411 LALQNSDGPSRNTAG
-426 DLGFFQEGGMDEKF
+426 DLGFFSEGDMDDKF
-440 FAFANKNRVGS
+440 FEFANKSRVGA
-451 VGLVETDFG
+451 VGLVETPFG

-470 DLVLLASVSRA
+470 DLVLLASVSRE
-481 IVPSDKTSN
+481 IVPSDQTSN

-503 GKGDF
+503 GKGEF
-508 NAVAEESQFNV
+508 AAVAEASNFNV
-519 RKVAQVAQLDENLPG
+519 RTVNQVAQLDENLPG

-545 FSDDTKVGDIKRF
+545 FNEDTKVGEIKRF

-576 GLAAPQEVLPEVT
+576 GLAAPEEVLSEVT
-589 RAILKEK
+589 QAILKEK
-596 KAKQIIAENKDASS
+596 KAAQIIANNKAISS

-617 NGVEVVS
+617 NGIEVVN

-637 AGFEPYVVGTAFS
+637 AGFEPYIVGVAFS
-650 LKQGTPSKLIKGNNG
+650 LKEGGTSKLIEGNNG
-665 VFMLQVKAKKVADD
+665 VYLLQLTAKKIAED
-679 LEDYTAYAKQLTAQG
+679 LEDYSDYARQLTNQG
-694 RERLGAAIVKAL
+694 REGLGAAIVEAL

>member
-1 MQSKLYFRIQYKK
+1 
-14 TNSMAILGKIR
+14 MAILGKIR
-25 QRSFFLILVIGLA
+25 QRSIFLILVIGLA

-97 NQFVRNELFQNEFEL
+97 NQFVRNELFQKEFDA
-112 LGIDAGKD
+112 LGIDAGRD

-191 LTVTEQEAKILY
+191 TTVTEEEAKMLF

-208 NVDLSYVQIPFAGLA
+208 NVDLNYVQVPYSSRA
-223 DSLFTVNE
+223 DSLFSVKE
-231 SEVKAYISENANQY
+231 SEVKAYISDNANQF

-257 FLEQATEED
+257 FLEQATDED
-266 QTIIRN
+266 QAIIREN
-272 SLEGLADDRIEYNDV
+272 LEELVEDRIEYNDV
-287 SKLTDTILGFKNTN
+287 SKLTDTILGLKNTT
-301 NLTEFIDRYSEE
+301 NLTAFIERYSEE
-313 SFDSIYISKGR
+313 SFDSIYTSKGR
-324 LPSEYAEIIYNLSKG
+324 LPSEYAEIIYTLSEG

-358 RKTNG
+358 RKING

-368 HILISYKGADRAQE
+368 HILISYKDAERAQP
-382 DVTRTKEEARTLA
+382 DVERTKQEAEALA

-411 LALKYSDGPSRNTAG
+411 LALQYSDGPSKNTAG
-426 DLGFFQEGGMDEKF
+426 DLGFFQEGGMDDKF
-440 FAFANKNRVGS
+440 FAFADQSKVGS

-460 FHVIKVTDKQ
+460 FHIIKVVDKQ
-470 DLVLLASVSRA
+470 DLVLLASVSRE
-481 IVPSDKTSN
+481 IVPSDQTAN
-490 RIFKDATQFEMDA
+490 RVFKDATQFEMDA
-503 GKGDF
+503 GKEDF
-508 NAVAEESQFNV
+508 ASIAEENNFSLRTVN
-519 RKVAQVAQLDENLPG
+519 QVAALDENLPG

-545 FSDDTKVGDIKRF
+545 FSDETSVGDIKRF

-568 QVTAAREK
+568 QVTAARDK
-576 GLAAPQEVLPEVT
+576 GLASPQEVFAEVT
-589 RAILKEK
+589 RAVLKEK
-596 KAKQIIAENKDASS
+596 KAAQIIAENKAANS
-610 LEDLAAK
+610 LEDFAAK
-617 NGVEVVS
+617 NGVELVN

-637 AGFEPYVVGTAFS
+637 AGFEPYIVGSAFS
-650 LKQGTPSKLIKGNNG
+650 LKEGETSALIKGNNG
-665 VFMLQVKAKKVADD
+665 VYMLQVTGKKVADE
-679 LEDYTAYAKQLTAQG
+679 LEDYTVYAKQLTAQG

>member
-1 MQSKLYFRIQYKK
+1 
-14 TNSMAILGKIR
+14 MAILGKIR
-25 QRSFFLILVIGLA
+25 QRSIFLILVIGLA

-60 IGVVNGEEIP
+60 IGIVNGEEIP
-70 LENFRLL
+70 LETFRLL

-97 NQFVRNELFQNEFEL
+97 NQFVRNELFQKEFDV

-191 LTVTEQEAKILY
+191 TAVTDQEAKTFY

-208 NVDLSYVQIPFAGLA
+208 NVDLNYVQIPYASLA
-223 DSLFTVNE
+223 DSLFTIKQ
-231 SEVKAYISENANQY
+231 SEVKAYIKDNASKY

-266 QTIIRN
+266 QTVIRN
-272 SLEGLADDRIEYNDV
+272 GLEGLADDRVEYNDV
-287 SKLTDTILGFKNTN
+287 SKLTDTILGFKNTK
-301 NLTEFIDRYSEE
+301 NLTDFIDRYSEE
-313 SFDSIYISKGR
+313 SFDSIYSSKGR
-324 LPSEYAEIIYNLSKG
+324 LPAEYAEILYNLGEG
-339 EVFGPYKD
+339 EVFGPYRD
-347 INTLKISKLLD
+347 INTLKLSKLLD
-358 RKTNG
+358 RKEDA

-368 HILISYKGADRAQE
+368 HILIAYQGAERAQPN
-382 DVTRTKEEARTLA
+382 VT
-395 NDLLRQVRR
+395 
-404 DSDRIGA
+404 
-411 LALKYSDGPSRNTAG
+411 SRNTAG
-426 DLGFFQEGGMDEKF
+426 DLGFFSEGDMDDKF
-440 FAFANKNRVGS
+440 FEFANKSRVGA
-451 VGLVETDFG
+451 VGLVETPFG

-470 DLVLLASVSRA
+470 DLVLLASVSRE
-481 IVPSDKTSN
+481 IIPSDQTSN

-503 GKGDF
+503 GKGEF
-508 NAVAEESQFNV
+508 AAVAEASNFNV
-519 RKVAQVAQLDENLPG
+519 RTVNQVAQLDENLPG

-545 FSDDTKVGDIKRF
+545 FNEDTKAGEIKRF

-576 GLAAPQEVLPEVT
+576 GLAAPEEVLLEVKQ
-589 RAILKEK
+589 AILKEK
-596 KAKQIIAENKDASS
+596 KAAQIIANNKAISS

-617 NGVEVVS
+617 NGLEVVN

-637 AGFEPYVVGTAFS
+637 AGFEPYIVGAAFS
-650 LKQGTPSKLIKGNNG
+650 LKEGGASKLIEGNNG
-665 VFMLQVKAKKVADD
+665 VYLLQLTAKKIAED
-679 LEDYTAYAKQLTAQG
+679 LEDYSDYARQLTNQG
-694 RERLGAAIVKAL
+694 REGLGAAIVEAL